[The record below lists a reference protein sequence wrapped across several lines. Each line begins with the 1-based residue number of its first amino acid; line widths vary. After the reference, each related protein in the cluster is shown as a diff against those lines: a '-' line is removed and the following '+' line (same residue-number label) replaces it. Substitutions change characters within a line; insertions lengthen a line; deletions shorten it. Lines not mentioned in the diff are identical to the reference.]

1 MLSSLPI
8 AGCVHLQVACRDD
21 EGLHYTVSVDL
32 YSAGVVMCE
41 LAARHLLV
49 EVGGSVPSPTHP
61 DAEYTSASSMIRDG
75 LAVLRSLPGALATGG
90 SAHRAYIWRSL
101 RPCLVAEGVARAYN
115 LPKTQNLAI
124 SFDGS
129 LGCGL
134 SDHYFIAL
142 PAIQCCGRALP

>member
-1 MLSSLPI
+1 M
-8 AGCVHLQVACRDD
+8 HLQVAGRDD

-49 EVGGSVPSPTHP
+49 DVEGSVTAPTHP

-90 SAHRAYIWRSL
+90 SAHRAYL
-101 RPCLVAEGVARAYN
+101 
-115 LPKTQNLAI
+115 
-124 SFDGS
+124 
-129 LGCGL
+129 
-134 SDHYFIAL
+134 
-142 PAIQCCGRALP
+142 

>member
-1 MLSSLPI
+1 MLSSPPI
-8 AGCVHLQVACRDD
+8 TGCVHLQVAGRDD

-49 EVGGSVPSPTHP
+49 DVEGSVAAPTHP

-90 SAHRAYIWRSL
+90 SARRAFLFRSL
-101 RPCLVAEGVARAYN
+101 RRLM
-115 LPKTQNLAI
+115 L
-124 SFDGS
+124 
-129 LGCGL
+129 LGCCRRRQ
-134 SDHYFIAL
+134 SV
-142 PAIQCCGRALP
+142 